1 MMQKKIILIALSMFF
16 ILALSQNALVAQG
29 SAVKGLNVV
38 VIDAGHGGKDP
49 GALGKTAKEKDI
61 VLSVALK
68 LGNLIKKNY
77 PNVKVVYTRDKDVFI
92 ELNERA
98 NIANRNNANLF
109 ISIHVNSVDGSSSSH
124 GTETF
129 VMGIHKNEANLAVA
143 KRENS
148 VILQEDN
155 YSSKYDGFDPNDPE
169 SNIIF
174 SLFQNAYSDQSLL
187 LAASIQNEFSSL
199 KRFDRGVKQAGFLV
213 LWKTAM
219 PSVLAELGFISNPDE
234 EAYLK
239 SEAGQ
244 NELAVS
250 LYNAFAKYKSQYDN
264 SSIYLEKAP
273 SSATPQRTETPLQ
286 TVTAENK
293 TNAQSSAVAATA
305 KPEPKPEPKLEPK
318 PDVKPE
324 TKPAVS
330 SPKAD
335 AHGQYVFK
343 VQVRISPKEL
353 EINETNF
360 KVHTDKVSYYVH
372 QGSYKYTVGAET
384 DYNAILKLFNE
395 IKPSYPGCFVIALKD
410 GNRVDLSEAIKATK
424 K

>member
-1 MMQKKIILIALSMFF
+1 MVQKKIISIALAMFF
-16 ILALSQNALVAQG
+16 ILAMSQNAVVAQ
-29 SAVKGLNVV
+29 SNAAKGLNVV

-77 PNVKVVYTRDKDVFI
+77 PNVKVVYTRDKDEFI

-129 VMGIHKNEANLAVA
+129 VMGLHKNEANLAVA

-187 LAASIQNEFSSL
+187 LAASIQNEFTSL
-199 KRFDRGVKQAGFLV
+199 KRYDRGVKQAGFLV

-219 PSVLAELGFISNPDE
+219 PSVLAELGFISNPEE

-239 SEAGQ
+239 SESGQ
-244 NELAVS
+244 TELAVS

-264 SSIYLEKAP
+264 SSIYLEKVPARP
-273 SSATPQRTETPLQ
+273 TPPKNEQPLQ
-286 TVTAENK
+286 TETAANK
-293 TNAQSSAVAATA
+293 ANAQETASVATT
-305 KPEPKPEPKLEPK
+305 KPEVKPEQKHEQ
-318 PDVKPE
+318 KPE
-324 TKPAVS
+324 TKPAAS

-335 AHGQYVFK
+335 APGQYVFK
-343 VQVRISPKEL
+343 VQVRMSPKEL

-384 DYNAILKLFNE
+384 DYNAILKFFNE

-424 K
+424 KN